1 MTQRDW
7 KKDMEMCEATT
18 KGPWI
23 AKAWTVP
30 TADQYNITSEHDNS
44 ELYTAWQGTRYPGG
58 PEVSAYQAKL
68 NAIFAAES
76 RTALPYW
83 LQEAKERGEREQE
96 IKRAIG
102 RCLVAGNSLGSIIMN
117 YNLPEGHEEWSF
129 QEANSYFFGK
139 FYNDRPSAYES
150 YETWIAWKAIM
161 GASEI
166 MSTLYPDTPAPKEGE
181 S

>member
-7 KKDMEMCEATT
+7 QKELGLMEGER
-18 KGPWI
+18 
-23 AKAWTVP
+23 
-30 TADQYNITSEHDNS
+30 DQYKMWHLDEEKRAD
-44 ELYTAWQGTRYPGG
+44 
-58 PEVSAYQAKL
+58 
-68 NAIFAAES
+68 AAE
-76 RTALPYW
+76 A
-83 LQEAKERGEREQE
+83 REQE
-96 IKRAIG
+96 IKRASG

-129 QEANSYFFGK
+129 QEANSYFFSK

-181 S
+181 SDASLD

>member
-7 KKDMEMCEATT
+7 QKDMELCQEEQLKEDSNIQSRMMGAL
-18 KGPWI
+18 GSHI
-23 AKAWTVP
+23 A
-30 TADQYNITSEHDNS
+30 S
-44 ELYTAWQGTRYPGG
+44 
-58 PEVSAYQAKL
+58 
-68 NAIFAAES
+68 
-76 RTALPYW
+76 YW

-117 YNLPEGHEEWSF
+117 YNLPEGHEDWSF

-166 MSTLYPDTPAPKEGE
+166 MSTLYPDTPARKEGE
-181 S
+181 

>member
-7 KKDMEMCEATT
+7 QKDMESCLKLKERHENDWMTGTEEGTGIWIIHEVMPDEPCQYVAECENELVVDF
-18 KGPWI
+18 I
-23 AKAWTVP
+23 M
-30 TADQYNITSEHDNS
+30 TAHE
-44 ELYTAWQGTRYPGG
+44 
-58 PEVSAYQAKL
+58 
-68 NAIFAAES
+68 
-76 RTALPYW
+76 ALPYW

-166 MSTLYPDTPAPKEGE
+166 MSTLYPDTPAPKEGD
-181 S
+181 

>member
-7 KKDMEMCEATT
+7 QKDMDLVQGTIKHDAF
-18 KGPWI
+18 P
-23 AKAWTVP
+23 AWTEP
-30 TADQYNITSEHDNS
+30 M
-44 ELYTAWQGTRYPGG
+44 L
-58 PEVSAYQAKL
+58 
-68 NAIFAAES
+68 
-76 RTALPYW
+76 YW

-166 MSTLYPDTPAPKEGE
+166 MSTLYPDTPAPKEG
-181 S
+181 SYD